1 VGAVARKWPA
11 PGQASASAEA
21 TPRRPRLATFAL
33 GAVVLVL
40 VGLSVPIGILA
51 RKPIDPLALLG
62 VLVAALGLLIARR
75 QPGNRIGLLLTGF
88 GALLVFYED
97 AARYSVADYTVH
109 HGTLPLGFPAVV
121 IASELWSGLFLVPPL
136 IILLFPDGTLPP
148 RWRTVSRA
156 YLAVCSLIIAILLG
170 SGAWQMQGTRIAVQ
184 GNGQLVGNPGPSGAL
199 GFVLLTAFLAVP
211 VFWASFVTR
220 QILSWRR
227 ATGERRAQLK
237 WLMAGSVATVIGL
250 AGTFLLQSFTG
261 LLGALDNAML
271 GLGIFSLPVCITFAI
286 SKYHLYDI
294 DRIIS
299 RTLAYAIVTGV
310 LVGLYAALVLLATRL
325 LSFQTPVAVAAS
337 TLVAAALFNP
347 LRHRV
352 QLRVDRRFNRTR
364 YDADQ
369 MVAAF
374 AARLKDTVD
383 LESVRDDLAV
393 AVHQALVPAHISVWI
408 KQDN

>member
-1 VGAVARKWPA
+1 
-11 PGQASASAEA
+11 
-21 TPRRPRLATFAL
+21 
-33 GAVVLVL
+33 
-40 VGLSVPIGILA
+40 
-51 RKPIDPLALLG
+51 
-62 VLVAALGLLIARR
+62 
-75 QPGNRIGLLLTGF
+75 
-88 GALLVFYED
+88 
-97 AARYSVADYTVH
+97 
-109 HGTLPLGFPAVV
+109 
-121 IASELWSGLFLVPPL
+121 
-136 IILLFPDGTLPP
+136 
-148 RWRTVSRA
+148 
-156 YLAVCSLIIAILLG
+156 
-170 SGAWQMQGTRIAVQ
+170 
-184 GNGQLVGNPGPSGAL
+184 
-199 GFVLLTAFLAVP
+199 

-220 QILSWRR
+220 QVLSWRR

>member
-1 VGAVARKWPA
+1 MGAVARKWPA
-11 PGQASASAEA
+11 PGQAPASAEA

-40 VGLSVPIGILA
+40 VGLLVPIGILA

-97 AARYSVADYTVH
+97 AARYSVADYAVH

-156 YLAVCSLIIAILLG
+156 YLAVCSLG

-184 GNGQLVGNPGPSGAL
+184 GNGQLVGNPGPSGVL

-374 AARLKDTVD
+374 AARLKGAVD
-383 LESVRDDLAV
+383 LDAVQADLASV
-393 AVHQALVPAHISVWI
+393 VQQALEPAHVSMWR
-408 KQDN
+408 NSR

>member
-1 VGAVARKWPA
+1 M
-11 PGQASASAEA
+11 
-21 TPRRPRLATFAL
+21 L
-33 GAVVLVL
+33 GALVLVL
-40 VGLSVPIGILA
+40 VALSVPIGILA
-51 RKPIDPLALLG
+51 RKPVDPLALLG

-97 AARYSVADYTVH
+97 AARYSVADYNVH
-109 HGTLPLGFPAVV
+109 HGTLPLGFPAVL
-121 IASELWSGLFLVPPL
+121 IASELWSGLFLLPPL

-184 GNGQLVGNPGPSGAL
+184 SNGQLVGNPGPSGAL

-271 GLGIFSLPVCITFAI
+271 GIGIFSLPVCITFAI

-369 MVAAF
+369 TVAVF

-383 LESVRDDLAV
+383 LDSVRDDLAV
-393 AVHQALVPAHISVWI
+393 AVHQALMPAHVSVWI
-408 KQDN
+408 KQDS

>member
-1 VGAVARKWPA
+1 MARKWTA
-11 PGQASASAEA
+11 PGKAPASAEA
-21 TPRRPRLATFAL
+21 TPRRPRLAAFVL
-33 GAVVLVL
+33 GAPVLVL
-40 VGLSVPIGILA
+40 VGLLAPIGILA

-88 GALLVFYED
+88 GVLLVFYED

-109 HGTLPLGFPAVV
+109 HGTLPLGLPAVL

-136 IILLFPDGTLPP
+136 IILLFPDGSLPP

-184 GNGQLVGNPGPSGAL
+184 SNGQLVGNPGPSGAL

-299 RTLAYAIVTGV
+299 RTLAYTIVTGV

-337 TLVAAALFNP
+337 TLAAAALFNP

-369 MVAAF
+369 MAAEF

-383 LESVRDDLAV
+383 LESVCDDLAV
-393 AVHQALVPAHISVWI
+393 AVHLALVPAHVSVWI
-408 KQDN
+408 KQDH

>member
-11 PGQASASAEA
+11 PGQAPASAEA

-250 AGTFLLQSFTG
+250 AGTFLLQSLTG

-337 TLVAAALFNP
+337 TLEAAALFNP

-383 LESVRDDLAV
+383 LESVRDGLAI
-393 AVHQALVPAHISVWI
+393 AVHQALVPAHISVRI

>member
-1 VGAVARKWPA
+1 VGAVRRTWP
-11 PGQASASAEA
+11 
-21 TPRRPRLATFAL
+21 ATFAL
-33 GAVVLVL
+33 SALVLVL
-40 VGLSVPIGILA
+40 VALSVPIGILA
-51 RKPIDPLALLG
+51 RKPVDPLALLG

-97 AARYSVADYTVH
+97 AARYSVADYSVH
-109 HGTLPLGFPAVV
+109 HATLPLGFPAVL
-121 IASELWSGLFLVPPL
+121 IASELWSGLFLLPPL

-148 RWRTVSRA
+148 RWRTVAQA
-156 YLAVCSLIIAILLG
+156 YLALCSLIIAILLG
-170 SGAWQMQGTRIAVQ
+170 SGAWQIQGTRIAVQ
-184 GNGQLVGNPGPSGAL
+184 SNGQLVNNSGPPGAL

-211 VFWASFVTR
+211 VFWGSFVTR

-237 WLMAGSVATVIGL
+237 WLLAGSVATVIGL

-271 GLGIFSLPVCITFAI
+271 GLGVFSLPVCITFAI

-294 DRIIS
+294 DRIVS

-310 LVGLYAALVLLATRL
+310 LVRLYAALVLLATRL
-325 LSFQTPVAVAAS
+325 LLFQTPVAVAAS

-369 MVAAF
+369 LVAAF
-374 AARLKDTVD
+374 AARLKDTVT
-383 LESVRDDLAV
+383 
-393 AVHQALVPAHISVWI
+393 WI
-408 KQDN
+408 RSAMTWPSPCIRP

>member
-1 VGAVARKWPA
+1 VGAVTR
-11 PGQASASAEA
+11 
-21 TPRRPRLATFAL
+21 TL
-33 GAVVLVL
+33 GALVLVL
-40 VGLSVPIGILA
+40 AGLSVPIGILA
-51 RKPIDPLALLG
+51 RKPIDPLALFG
-62 VLVAALGLLIARR
+62 VLAAVLGLLIARR

-88 GALLVFYED
+88 GALLVFYEN
-97 AARYSVADYTVH
+97 AARYAVADYTVH
-109 HGTLPLGFPAVV
+109 HGTLPLGLPAVL
-121 IASELWSGLFLVPPL
+121 IASELWSGLFLMPPL
-136 IILLFPDGTLPP
+136 IVLLFPDGMPPP
-148 RWRTVSRA
+148 RWRMVARA
-156 YLAVCSLIIAILLG
+156 YLAVCALIIAILLAN
-170 SGAWQMQGTRIAVQ
+170 GAWRMRGARIEVQ
-184 GNGQLVGNPGPSGAL
+184 NNGQLVNNPGPSGAL
-199 GFVLLTAFLAVP
+199 GFVLVVAFVAVL
-211 VFWASFVTR
+211 VFWVLFAIR

-237 WLMAGSVATVIGL
+237 WLMAGSVATIIGL

-271 GLGIFSLPVCITFAI
+271 GLGVFSLPVCITFAV

-299 RTLAYAIVTGV
+299 RTVAYVIVTGV

-352 QLRVDRRFNRTR
+352 QLRVDQRFNRTR

-369 MVAAF
+369 LVAAF

-383 LESVRDDLAV
+383 LDSVRDDLAV
-393 AVHQALVPAHISVWI
+393 AVHEALVPAHVSVWI
-408 KQDN
+408 KRDN

>member
-11 PGQASASAEA
+11 PGQAPASADA

-250 AGTFLLQSFTG
+250 AGTFLLQSLTG
-261 LLGALDNAML
+261 LLGALDNVML

-337 TLVAAALFNP
+337 TLEAAALFNP

-383 LESVRDDLAV
+383 LESVRDGLAI
-393 AVHQALVPAHISVWI
+393 AVHQALVPAHISVRI